1 MKGHTEIAGSSNMV
15 IIKQRWLGEFDGQ
28 VSLADIERY
37 KREHRIPDVAV
48 ELHENRLIM
57 KSVEVT

>member
-1 MKGHTEIAGSSNMV
+1 MV
-15 IIKQRWLGEFDGQ
+15 IIKQRWLGEFEGQ